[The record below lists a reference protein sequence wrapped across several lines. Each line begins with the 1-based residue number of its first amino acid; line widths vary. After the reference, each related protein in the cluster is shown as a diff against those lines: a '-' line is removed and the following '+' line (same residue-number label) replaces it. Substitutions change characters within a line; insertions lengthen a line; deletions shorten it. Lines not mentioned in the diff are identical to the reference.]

1 MMNTS
6 KNLTFKNTK
15 LFQTINRLLS
25 QNEAV
30 LVISIV
36 VMSILIGTI
45 NNKFFTI
52 ETVYGTLLATVIWG
66 IVGMGVALVMIN
78 GGVDLS
84 CMAIAMFSAY
94 SATKLMLWIAP
105 DAPIIVLFLIAMVI
119 GAGLGLVNALFIS
132 IFNIPIFIATL
143 ALGVIYKAI
152 MLEFIG
158 NIYITPAQM
167 PQSALDFSRTYVLGG
182 LHVSVLIMFA
192 VIFLTFF
199 ILRFTV
205 IGRGVYALGG
215 APESA
220 QRIGFNLRRLKF
232 SIYVYAGIMY
242 AIGGVVYVSNSRL
255 ADPYDM
261 IGTELTVIAAVVL
274 GGVSLLGGK
283 GSVWGVLLGA
293 LLSVIIRNN
302 LILIGI
308 SSDWANFVFGMI
320 FIIAVALQ
328 AYNSAR
334 SKKQTA

>member
-1 MMNTS
+1 MNTITKS
-6 KNLTFKNTK
+6 KFTETKFYQTLTSLMAKNETM
-15 LFQTINRLLS
+15 
-25 QNEAV
+25 

-36 VMSILIGTI
+36 VMSIVIGTI
-45 NNKFFTI
+45 NNKFFAVETI
-52 ETVYGTLLATVIWG
+52 YETLLATVIWG

-84 CMAIAMFSAY
+84 CMPIAMFSAY
-94 SATKLMLWIAP
+94 SATKIMLWIAP
-105 DAPIIVLFLIAMVI
+105 NAPIIVLFLIGMVI

-132 IFNIPIFIATL
+132 IFKIPIFIATL
-143 ALGVIYKAI
+143 ALGVIYKAV

-158 NIYITPAQM
+158 NIYITPAEM
-167 PQSALDFSRTYVLGG
+167 PQSALDFSRTYVFGG
-182 LHVSVLIMFA
+182 LHVSVLIMLG
-192 VIFLTFF
+192 VILLTFF

-220 QRIGFNLRRLKF
+220 ERIGYNMNRLKF
-232 SIYVYAGIMY
+232 SIYIYAGIMY

-274 GGVSLLGGK
+274 GGVSLMGGK

-293 LLSVIIRNN
+293 LLSVIIKNN
-302 LILIGI
+302 LILIGVT
-308 SSDWANFVFGMI
+308 SDWANFVFGLI
-320 FIIAVALQ
+320 FVLAVALQ
-328 AYNSAR
+328 AYNTAR
-334 SKKQTA
+334 SKKQSA